1 MVCVN
6 LKLMLARLP
15 LWIAFAVP
23 VFAQTP
29 CDNTPAYSPCETVF
43 ELTAAEAA
51 AHPDPYTS
59 VEFEAE
65 IRSPRFRTF
74 LMPAFWDGGHKL
86 VLRFAP
92 TEAGQW
98 TYKITS
104 NLKSV
109 DGKEGTFNA
118 AESESPGYVH
128 PANVHHWA
136 TENKKAH
143 LWMGTAADR
152 LGFMDAAEILRL
164 LAAIDAEKFNHVR
177 VSILGDPADR
187 ARVMQGGQ
195 PNPAYFGEL
204 DRRILEL
211 HKKGV
216 TTDLVLA
223 ANPDYLRTL
232 FPAWQS
238 RERFVRYLIARYAP
252 LNITWQGVMEFED
265 YRDAKA
271 LLKEIG
277 LALKKYD
284 SYNHPR
290 SSNAKVTSSPLLPD
304 QWMDF
309 VIVNSIDDQLGS
321 IEHQLYAVPFVGIT
335 TSEHLWRSTMNGQ
348 YPVIRGDAHGM
359 AKLWFDFMAD
369 TRHWELEPYF
379 DVDNA
384 RCVALEGIEY
394 INYIEPSAPI
404 EIEVEKHGYDVS
416 WLNPINGETVDAKK
430 YRGEHFTGDVPDK
443 SHPWVLMIAR
453 EGRKESMLRSY
464 KFDSRPVPVQEI
476 ETSTQKVPYDLA
488 EPSTDPLI
496 VSLPAAFSVKLKRE
510 TRATRQMMY
519 LWTGDVAADG
529 QGFRVLGTGSK
540 GSLVIP
546 PSIATN
552 YPAVLSIR
560 VTALNANG
568 KAYSADKVYQLNK

>member
-1 MVCVN
+1 
-6 LKLMLARLP
+6 MLARLP
-15 LWIAFAVP
+15 LSIAFLIP
-23 VFAQTP
+23 SFAQTP
-29 CDNTPAYSPCETVF
+29 CDNIPAYSPCEFVF
-43 ELTAAEAA
+43 ELTGDEVS
-51 AHPDPYTS
+51 AHPDPYS
-59 VEFEAE
+59 DVEFEAE
-65 IRSPRFRTF
+65 IRSPHFRTF
-74 LMPAFWDGGHKL
+74 LMPAFWDGGRKL

-98 TYKITS
+98 TYRITS
-104 NLKSV
+104 NLKSL
-109 DGKEGTFNA
+109 DGKQGAFTA

-143 LWMGTAADR
+143 LWMGTIADR
-152 LGFMDAAEILRL
+152 LGFIDAAEIPRL
-164 LAAIDAEKFNHVR
+164 LATIDAEKFNHVR

-187 ARVMQGGQ
+187 ARVMDGGN
-195 PNPAYFGEL
+195 PNPQYFDEL
-204 DRRILEL
+204 DRRILQL

-223 ANPDYLRTL
+223 ANPDTLRTL
-232 FPAWQS
+232 FPNWQS
-238 RERFVRYLIARYAP
+238 RERFVRYLIGRYAP

-265 YRDAKA
+265 YRDGRP

-290 SSNAKVTSSPLLPD
+290 SSNAKLTSSPLLPD
-304 QWMDF
+304 GWMDF
-309 VIVNSIDDQLGS
+309 VIANSMDDQLGS
-321 IEHQLYAVPFVGIT
+321 VEHQLYTVPFIGIT
-335 TSEHLWRSTMNGQ
+335 TPEHLWSSTMNGQ
-348 YPVIRGDAHGM
+348 YPVIRGDARGR
-359 AKLWFDFMAD
+359 AKSWFDFITD

-394 INYIEPSAPI
+394 INYIESAAPI
-404 EIEVEKHGYDVS
+404 EIEVEKHGYDVF
-416 WLNPINGETVDAKK
+416 WFNPVNGETMVAKK
-430 YRGEHFTGDVPDK
+430 YKGEHFTADLPDK

-464 KFDSRPVPVQEI
+464 KFDSRPVPVQEL
-476 ETSTQKVPYDLA
+476 ESSMQKVPYAIA

-496 VSLPAAFSVKLKRE
+496 VSLPTPYSVKLKRE
-510 TRATRQMMY
+510 SRATRQMMY

-529 QGFRVLGTGSK
+529 QGVRVLGTGSK
-540 GSLVIP
+540 GTLVIP
-546 PSIATN
+546 PWIATN
-552 YPAVLSIR
+552 YPAVLNVR

-568 KAYSADKVYQLNK
+568 KAYLADKVYQLNK